1 MKNYIRKSIG
11 LSFASPKIQD
21 MYNGLLHLHNLL
33 RWVILLLLLIV
44 IFQAF
49 TKNRGLL
56 KTSLFLLIAAHTQ
69 FLIGLY
75 QWFVGSFG
83 YKVIKSNGMGEV
95 MKNSVQ
101 RFWAVE
107 HITGMLIAIALITV
121 ARSKVKIGAYTT
133 ASWMYLIALVLIL
146 AVVPW
151 PFREGVA
158 RPWFPGM
165 K

>member
-1 MKNYIRKSIG
+1 
-11 LSFASPKIQD
+11 

-33 RWVILLLLLIV
+33 RWVILLLLLIS

-49 TKNRGLL
+49 SKNRGLL
-56 KTSLFLLIAAHTQ
+56 KTSLFLLIIAHIQ

-75 QWFVGSFG
+75 QWFAGSFG
-83 YKVIKSNGMGEV
+83 YNLIKSNGFGEV
-95 MKNSVQ
+95 MKNSSQ
-101 RFWAVE
+101 RFWAIE
-107 HITGMLIAIALITV
+107 HITGMLIATALITI
-121 ARSKVKIGAYTT
+121 ARGKVKIGGYNA
-133 ASWMYLIALVLIL
+133 ASWMYLIALIIIL

-151 PFREGVA
+151 PFREGIG